1 MATGG
6 AAGICQPPAAAEF
19 AKPETITPAIAASY
33 PSNAVIRT
41 TPVYQDILIS
51 NLTATVQ
58 PDRTAGLIWGLPEMP
73 ISNVTL
79 AKIRITAPKTFGI
92 YCARNVQLVD
102 AQIITPAG
110 ITNLA
115 CYNAAIAL
123 TNTEPAIGSM
133 SSRRLT
139 PIASA
144 NR

>member
-1 MATGG
+1 
-6 AAGICQPPAAAEF
+6 
-19 AKPETITPAIAASY
+19 
-33 PSNAVIRT
+33 
-41 TPVYQDILIS
+41 
-51 NLTATVQ
+51 
-58 PDRTAGLIWGLPEMP
+58 MP